1 MPVQFVLFFCLLLPW
16 CPSDSSFLV
25 LGRWAERKTPP
36 PPTPS
41 HSSSRPP
48 TGVQLHSAPTDPG
61 THKVDGPS
69 EMRDPGAPGDEVIMP
84 TSCWTFPSTRQGRQH
99 AGNRLFRRSSA
110 LPLVMPS
117 SWALEWLDPVWQVQD
132 TNSGETSFGDFFE
145 RQRMRLQFSRDL
157 VLPMVPW
164 TLGPLRI
171 RPPS

>member
-69 EMRDPGAPGDEVIMP
+69 EMRDPGAPGDEEIMP
-84 TSCWTFPSTRQGRQH
+84 TSCWTFLWTRQGGQH

-145 RQRMRLQFSRDL
+145 RQRMRLQSSRDL
-157 VLPMVPW
+157 VLPMVP
-164 TLGPLRI
+164 
-171 RPPS
+171 